1 MADGAKS
8 GLASGTSGSPQLTL
22 DNDELAA
29 KAKENE
35 TVINSTY
42 LNDSNDVVSYSER
55 GVDIPEH
62 IKEKLSQLQNK
73 GDSITGSIG
82 EFSMS
87 DVSIMSKETG
97 VEFARVTIGGKTY
110 LIRGDKG
117 GTVIPN
123 KLLDEMKM
131 HSGTLDF
138 HSHPHNDDC
147 VPSKSDRLMMRKL
160 RQTTGQRE
168 SSIVTPNGR
177 TTLFDEHGVI
187 ETGTVSST
195 LDDARR
201 RALMELFGGGK

>member
-1 MADGAKS
+1 M
-8 GLASGTSGSPQLTL
+8 
-22 DNDELAA
+22 E
-29 KAKENE
+29 KE
-35 TVINSTY
+35 
-42 LNDSNDVVSYSER
+42 
-55 GVDIPEH
+55 
-62 IKEKLSQLQNK
+62 
-73 GDSITGSIG
+73 
-82 EFSMS
+82 
-87 DVSIMSKETG
+87 
-97 VEFARVTIGGKTY
+97 
-110 LIRGDKG
+110 G
-117 GTVIPN
+117 GTW
-123 KLLDEMKM
+123 
-131 HSGTLDF
+131 DF

>member
-22 DNDELAA
+22 DNNELAA

-42 LNDSNDVVSYSER
+42 LNNSNDVESYSER

-97 VEFARVTIGGKTY
+97 VEFARVTIGEKTY

-147 VPSKSDRLMMRKL
+147 VPSKSDCLMMRKL

-177 TTLFDEHGVI
+177 TTLFDENGVI
-187 ETGTVSST
+187 ETGTVPST

-201 RALMELFGGGK
+201 RALIELFGGGK

>member
-1 MADGAKS
+1 MLLFWIGFTPVSTRAFGD
-8 GLASGTSGSPQLTL
+8 
-22 DNDELAA
+22 DEIEPFRSVEWQA
-29 KAKENE
+29 KA
-35 TVINSTY
+35 
-42 LNDSNDVVSYSER
+42 L
-55 GVDIPEH
+55 
-62 IKEKLSQLQNK
+62 
-73 GDSITGSIG
+73 TG
-82 EFSMS
+82 E
-87 DVSIMSKETG
+87 VTG

-123 KLLDEMKM
+123 RLLDEMKM

-147 VPSKSDRLMMRKL
+147 IPSKSDRLMMRKL

-168 SSIVTPNGR
+168 STIVTPNGR
-177 TTLFDEHGVI
+177 TSLFDEHGVI
-187 ETGTVSST
+187 ETGTISST